1 MSEFH
6 IAFCIICHKYT
17 PVLQEL
23 IDRLS
28 VPGNGIFIHVDRKAR
43 MKDFAALNGKVRFV
57 TPRIDIRWGDYGQI
71 CCMRRLYEA
80 TRSGDYRYIV
90 LLSGDTLPLYDMTY
104 IREFLAASYA
114 RNTEFVAMQPDL
126 NLEEFYGKVRTAH
139 YVPVL
144 RWGGKRSLREKLRI
158 KYAKHFRPAR
168 NPLFG
173 KVPPLE
179 KGCNWITI
187 TDRLRDY
194 ALEYARTHPDYNR
207 FFRYTSCGDEIYFHT
222 ILGSSPLA
230 GNNTRQSLMF
240 ADWNVPIGPK
250 VLDNTDIDRLAALH
264 TTPGGGEG
272 RSPTSSRAKS
282 PTTSTSS
289 DSGKQSSANESPP
302 VKTHLHDG
310 PNRAVMFI
318 LHRRGRPGCCPHR
331 KKHYLCRT

>member
-1 MSEFH
+1 MNEFR

-28 VPGNGIFIHVDRKAR
+28 VPGNTIFVHVDRKAR
-43 MKDFAALNGKVRFV
+43 MKDFAALSGKVRFV
-57 TPRIDIRWGDYGQI
+57 TPRIDIRWGDYSLI

-173 KVPPLE
+173 KVLPLE

-187 TDRLRDY
+187 TARLRDY

-264 TTPGGGEG
+264 ITPGGGKDAALPLRAQNRRRHRPCQIPEN
-272 RSPTSSRAKS
+272 SPRRM
-282 PTTSTSS
+282 ST
-289 DSGKQSSANESPP
+289 
-302 VKTHLHDG
+302 
-310 PNRAVMFI
+310 
-318 LHRRGRPGCCPHR
+318 RR
-331 KKHYLCRT
+331 

>member
-1 MSEFH
+1 MSEFR

-28 VPGNGIFIHVDRKAR
+28 VPGNGIFVHVDRKAR
-43 MKDFAALNGKVRFV
+43 MKDFAALSGKVRFV

-114 RNTEFVAMQPDL
+114 RNTEFVAMQSHL

-144 RWGGKRSLREKLRI
+144 RWGGKRSLREKLKI

-168 NPLFG
+168 TRSSERSRPW
-173 KVPPLE
+173 K
-179 KGCNWITI
+179 KGAT
-187 TDRLRDY
+187 
-194 ALEYARTHPDYNR
+194 
-207 FFRYTSCGDEIYFHT
+207 
-222 ILGSSPLA
+222 GS
-230 GNNTRQSLMF
+230 
-240 ADWNVPIGPK
+240 
-250 VLDNTDIDRLAALH
+250 
-264 TTPGGGEG
+264 
-272 RSPTSSRAKS
+272 RSPTACA
-282 PTTSTSS
+282 TTRSNTP
-289 DSGKQSSANESPP
+289 GHIPITTGSSA
-302 VKTHLHDG
+302 TR
-310 PNRAVMFI
+310 RAATKSISTQSWAV
-318 LHRRGRPGCCPHR
+318 RRWPGTTPASR
-331 KKHYLCRT
+331 

>member
-230 GNNTRQSLMF
+230 GNSL
-240 ADWNVPIGPK
+240 VPDENCSCP
-250 VLDNTDIDRLAALH
+250 
-264 TTPGGGEG
+264 
-272 RSPTSSRAKS
+272 SRK
-282 PTTSTSS
+282 
-289 DSGKQSSANESPP
+289 
-302 VKTHLHDG
+302 
-310 PNRAVMFI
+310 
-318 LHRRGRPGCCPHR
+318 
-331 KKHYLCRT
+331 